1 MKVSRLL
8 LVLML
13 QVSMVGCV
21 ANPTRKAI
29 SEKDANT
36 IRSTQVVSI
45 IPQDEITAHV
55 VNPNISAAAGGGLL
69 VALIDASII
78 ESRTNE
84 AEGFIAPLRQ
94 GLTRFD
100 FRKEYWARQVE
111 LFQSSNWMKSGQPK
125 NTAVDM
131 TVTQIRDT
139 VATMKEDAFL
149 IMRTKY
155 YLSSDFKRMVVEG
168 YAQLWTKG
176 QDLPSYA
183 AKIEYQSA
191 TIPAENKQ
199 DAVDY
204 WNKDG
209 AGAAFATLYE
219 GMDEVVNIL
228 RVDLF
233 KNKGVAIANTE
244 NRISLPYANPAQTFS
259 NSIDGDIIME
269 SNGRYVIKANNGK
282 LLSLVQDDSFKIPEN
297 RASTQVV
304 SEPVNKVIAKQDI
317 KVAKPSSVNTKIEE
331 KKKAVSK
338 SSIPKKPVV
347 VVSWAEPGSPPR
359 YKTTSLDV
367 YSRKLSGVMTRIIKQ
382 YSHDDVEMILINGTS
397 ATHIADEVLQV
408 GASKSL
414 CKSKNARYVVM
425 ALTGLTDA
433 DYHGS
438 SSFSREIEYHFHDC
452 VSDNHRNIT
461 KVVSLGNREVFRFEE
476 GYTASFSDFIASSIF
491 SVRNASLK

>member
-8 LVLML
+8 VLVLL
-13 QVSMVGCV
+13 VSMVGCV
-21 ANPTRKAI
+21 VNPTRKAI
-29 SEKDANT
+29 SEKEAKT

-45 IPQDEITAHV
+45 IAQDEITAHV

-100 FRKEYWARQVE
+100 FRKEYWARQSE
-111 LFQSSNWMKSGQPK
+111 LFQSANWMKSGQPK

-131 TVTQIRDT
+131 SATQIRDT

-149 IMRTKY
+149 IMRTEY

-209 AGAAFATLYE
+209 AGAALATLYE

-233 KNKGVAIANTE
+233 KNKGIAIANTE
-244 NRISLPYANPAQTFS
+244 NRISLPYVNPEQTFS
-259 NSIDGDIIME
+259 NSIDGDVIME
-269 SNGRYVIKANNGK
+269 NKGRYVIKANNGK

-297 RASTQVV
+297 RASKQVAN
-304 SEPVNKVIAKQDI
+304 EPVNIVAKQDS
-317 KVAKPSSVNTKIEE
+317 KLATPSSKNSKTEE
-331 KKKAVSK
+331 KKKSVSK

-382 YSHDDVEMILINGTS
+382 YSQNDPEIIVINGSS

-408 GASKSL
+408 ETSKSL
-414 CKSKNARYVVM
+414 CASKQARYVVM

-433 DYHGS
+433 DFHGS
-438 SSFSREIEYHFHDC
+438 SSFSRKVEYHFHDC
-452 VSDNHRNIT
+452 VSNNHRNIN
-461 KVVSLGNREVFRFEE
+461 KIVELGNREGFRFEE

>member
-1 MKVSRLL
+1 
-8 LVLML
+8 
-13 QVSMVGCV
+13 
-21 ANPTRKAI
+21 
-29 SEKDANT
+29 
-36 IRSTQVVSI
+36 
-45 IPQDEITAHV
+45 
-55 VNPNISAAAGGGLL
+55 
-69 VALIDASII
+69 
-78 ESRTNE
+78 
-84 AEGFIAPLRQ
+84 
-94 GLTRFD
+94 
-100 FRKEYWARQVE
+100 
-111 LFQSSNWMKSGQPK
+111 
-125 NTAVDM
+125 
-131 TVTQIRDT
+131 
-139 VATMKEDAFL
+139 MKEDAFL
-149 IMRTKY
+149 IMRTEY

-209 AGAAFATLYE
+209 ASAALATLYE
-219 GMDEVVNIL
+219 GMYEVVNIL

-233 KNKGVAIANTE
+233 KNKGIAIANAE
-244 NRISLPYANPAQTFS
+244 NRISLPYANPEQTFS
-259 NSIDGDIIME
+259 NSIDGDVIME
-269 SNGRYVIKANNGK
+269 NKGRYVIKANNGK

-297 RASTQVV
+297 RASKQVAN
-304 SEPVNKVIAKQDI
+304 EPVKVAEKQDS
-317 KVAKPSSVNTKIEE
+317 KLAAPSSKNVKTEE
-331 KKKAVSK
+331 KKKSVSK

-347 VVSWAEPGSPPR
+347 VVSWAEPGLPPR
-359 YKTTSLDV
+359 YKTTSLDG

-382 YSHDDVEMILINGTS
+382 HSQNDPEIIVINGSS

-408 GASKSL
+408 RTSQSL

-433 DYHGS
+433 DYHGPS
-438 SSFSREIEYHFHDC
+438 SLSREIEYHFHDC
-452 VSDNHRNIT
+452 VSDNHRNI
-461 KVVSLGNREVFRFEE
+461 KKIVDIGNGEKFRFEQ